1 MKPYQHILV
10 PVDFSQASQN
20 SVQRAADLAQHY
32 QAKLSLLHVVEDL
45 SLGKVA
51 FGGTQTLPMNATA
64 KQNQIVLAEDKLKH
78 LANVLGLPDST
89 VLVVYH
95 GKVDEVLSQFIKLN
109 HIDLT
114 VLCAAA
120 KKNAAGNA
128 SQSLESLSK
137 LLQCEILA
145 VRPSN

>member
-64 KQNQIVLAEDKLKH
+64 KQNQIVLPAS
-78 LANVLGLPDST
+78 GYCS
-89 VLVVYH
+89 
-95 GKVDEVLSQFIKLN
+95 GK
-109 HIDLT
+109 
-114 VLCAAA
+114 
-120 KKNAAGNA
+120 
-128 SQSLESLSK
+128 
-137 LLQCEILA
+137 
-145 VRPSN
+145 

>member
-20 SVQRAADLAQHY
+20 SVRRAADLAQRY

-64 KQNQIVLAEDKLKH
+64 KQNQLALADDKLKH
-78 LANVLGLPDST
+78 LATVLQLPDST

-109 HIDLT
+109 SVDLT
-114 VLCAAA
+114 VLCATA
-120 KKNAAGNA
+120 KKQAAGSA